1 MKRLTESVA
10 VREQGFGK
18 RLCDNAFLRAV
29 QSGLTVSVNHL
40 EIKESEE
47 IGVREHYVAGVVP
60 LGLLIDFVLV
70 LDLSVVHIDA
80 ADIFHLR
87 VPVLE
92 RVGAVRP

>member
-10 VREQGFGK
+10 VREQCLGK

-80 ADIFHLR
+80 ADILNLR
-87 VPVLE
+87 IPVLE
-92 RVGAVRP
+92 